1 MNFLAK
7 IFALFKAKPE
17 THAPQDGYSALTAA
31 KFFRQIVTAD
41 SRTSRT
47 VMWNSDARLENVKLE
62 YRMVGEDAAHFAD
75 VAADFFRGNFIY
87 SCALENLKPESLYQ
101 YRLVVGEAASDWRN
115 LRTAGDGEFEMLVFS
130 DSQSFD
136 YKTWHRTAEAA
147 HRNYPDAEIFA
158 VNGDFTDNGQ
168 DFSQWRE
175 WYAEAEN
182 LLRDRIL
189 VPVMGNHECYDE
201 NWGICQPSGYLKNFA
216 LPSNDIRD
224 FGGYF
229 YAFDYGAAHFFV
241 LNTQL
246 NELSSFKASL
256 DELQEY
262 WFRWNAATNRPWRIV
277 FMHKSVYNR
286 SLSGFVEEAENY
298 FMRLFDE
305 LEIDLVLTGH
315 LHTYKNAGKFFAQK
329 KSERGTH
336 YVLCG
341 RSGDHKYN
349 REPESYLAL
358 KVRADSIAITCRAAN
373 GKILDQFALKKFNR

>member
-1 MNFLAK
+1 MNFFSKVFEWFKPAQK
-7 IFALFKAKPE
+7 I
-17 THAPQDGYSALTAA
+17 HAPQEGYDNLAA
-31 KFFRQIVTAD
+31 AEFFRQVITAD
-41 SRTSRT
+41 SRSSRT
-47 VMWNSDARLENVKLE
+47 IMWNSSARLENVRLE
-62 YRMVGEDAAHFAD
+62 YRMVGEDAAYFAD
-75 VAADFFRGNFIY
+75 VDADFFRGNFIY
-87 SCALENLKPESLYQ
+87 ASTLKNLKPASLYQ
-101 YRLVVGEAASDWRN
+101 YRLVAGEAASDWRN

-136 YKTWHRTAEAA
+136 YGTWRRTAENAIK
-147 HRNYPDAEIFA
+147 NFPDAEIFA

-168 DFSQWRE
+168 DFLQWRE
-175 WYAEAEN
+175 WYAAAEN

-216 LPSNDIRD
+216 LPSNDIRG

-315 LHTYKNAGKFFAQK
+315 LHMYKNAGKFFAQK

-341 RSGDHKYN
+341 RSGDHRYN
-349 REPESYLAL
+349 HEPESYLAL
-358 KVRADSIAITCRAAN
+358 KVRADSIAITCRAVT
-373 GKILDQFALKKFNR
+373 GEIRDQFTLKKS

>member
-1 MNFLAK
+1 MSFLEKFLAH
-7 IFALFKAKPE
+7 FKHAQE
-17 THAPQDGYSALTAA
+17 FHAPQVGYKNLTAA

-47 VMWNSDARLENVKLE
+47 VMWNSPARLENVQLE
-62 YRMVGEDAAHFAD
+62 YRMVGEDAASFAE
-75 VAADFFRGNFIY
+75 VTADFFGGNFIY
-87 SCALENLKPESLYQ
+87 SSTLKNLKPESLYH
-101 YRLVVGEAASDWRN
+101 YRLVAGEEATGWRN

-136 YKTWHRTAEAA
+136 YNTWHRTAEDALK
-147 HRNYPDAEIFA
+147 NYPDAEIFA

-168 DFSQWRE
+168 DFFQWRE
-175 WYAEAEN
+175 WYEEAEN
-182 LLRDRIL
+182 ILRDRIL

-201 NWGICQPSGYLKNFA
+201 NWRLCQPSGYLKNFA
-216 LPSNDIRD
+216 LPSNGDKN

-246 NELSSFKASL
+246 NELGSFKAGL
-256 DELQEY
+256 EETQAQ

-277 FMHKSVYNR
+277 FMHKSIYNR
-286 SLSGFVEEAENY
+286 SLSGFVAEAENY

-315 LHTYKNAGKFFAQK
+315 LHTYMNAGKFFAQK

-341 RSGDHKYN
+341 RSGDHRYN

-358 KVRADSIAITCRAAN
+358 KVRADSLEITCRSAA
-373 GKILDQFALKKFNR
+373 GEIRDQFTLKKI

>member
-1 MNFLAK
+1 MN
-7 IFALFKAKPE
+7 IFEKFFARFKAKQE
-17 THAPQDGYSALTAA
+17 FHAPQDGYESLSAAE
-31 KFFRQIVTAD
+31 FFRQIVTAD
-41 SRTSRT
+41 SRSSRT
-47 VMWNSDARLENVKLE
+47 IMWNAAARLENVKLE
-62 YRMVGEDAAHFAD
+62 YKMVGDDAAEFGS
-75 VAADFFRGNFIY
+75 VGADFFRGNFIY
-87 SCALENLKPESLYQ
+87 SCALTNLKPESLYQ
-101 YRLVVGEAASDWRN
+101 FRVIAGDYASEWQN

-136 YKTWHRTAEAA
+136 YGTWRRTAKDAIK
-147 HRNYPDAEIFA
+147 NFPDAEIFA
-158 VNGDFTDNGQ
+158 LNGDFTDNGQ
-168 DFSQWRE
+168 DFLQWRE
-175 WYAEAEN
+175 WYEAAEN

-201 NWGICQPSGYLKNFA
+201 NWGICRPSGYLKNFA
-216 LPSNDIRD
+216 LPANGDKN

-229 YAFDYGAAHFFV
+229 YWFDYGAAHFFV

-246 NELSSFKASL
+246 NELRSFKAGL
-256 DELQEY
+256 EEAQEH
-262 WFRWNAATNRPWRIV
+262 WFRWNAVTNRPWRIV

-315 LHTYKNAGKFFAQK
+315 LHMYKNAGKFFAQK

-341 RSGDHKYN
+341 RSGDHRYN

-358 KVRADSIAITCRAAN
+358 KVRADSIAVTCRAVT
-373 GKILDQFALKKFNR
+373 GEIRDQFTLKKF